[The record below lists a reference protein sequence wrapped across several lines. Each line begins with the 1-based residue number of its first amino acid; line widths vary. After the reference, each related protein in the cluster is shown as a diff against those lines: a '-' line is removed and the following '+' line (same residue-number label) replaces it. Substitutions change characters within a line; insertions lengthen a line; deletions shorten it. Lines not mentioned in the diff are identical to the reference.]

1 MDCFFKLTNT
11 LKRQLTFLLCGL
23 TLFCLSTLP
32 SSAADAP
39 NLALNKLLRLTVKSS
54 INPATLQYILGGQ
67 AEAKKKGF
75 DALIIELNTPGGL
88 VSTTKDIITNLGDS
102 EIPTIIWIAPEG
114 ASATSAGAI
123 IASSA
128 HLLYMSE
135 GTNIGAAT
143 PIQMSGDIPEDLRNK
158 AINDL
163 VALVQ
168 SLSEARGRNA
178 ELFGKMVS
186 EAASFKSNEAL
197 EKKLINGIASTE
209 KELFEKMNGASIHLK
224 GADYNLSVNN
234 PIVVDY
240 EMSTGNAL
248 LNILADP
255 NLAYILLLLGAALI
269 YLEFQAPGGFIAG
282 SFGAILLIIS
292 GISFQVLPLNFGA
305 LGLLALSFILFIL
318 EVYITSYGLLS
329 LLGLAA
335 LVTGSLFLYET
346 DNSYM
351 SLAPEVIA
359 AAIAAVGCF
368 LGLVLYFLVK
378 DIKSFKKH
386 HFNEAIGKKALIIET
401 LPSPTPGEFNYRVK
415 VEGEIWRAK
424 AQREYQVGQYV
435 DVHSIDNDTLT
446 YTLS

>member
-1 MDCFFKLTNT
+1 MEWFSVINKSW
-11 LKRQLTFLLCGL
+11 RH
-23 TLFCLSTLP
+23 FCLIVLALLVHSP
-32 SSAADAP
+32 WVMASDAP

-54 INPATLQYILGGQ
+54 INPATLQYILGGLT
-67 AEAKKKGF
+67 EAKKKNF
-75 DALIIELNTPGGL
+75 DALLIEINTPGGL
-88 VSTTKDIITNLGDS
+88 VSTTKEIITSLGES
-102 EIPTIIWIAPEG
+102 ELPTIVWISPEG

-143 PIQMSGDIPEDLRNK
+143 PIQMTGNIPDDLRRK

-168 SLSEARGRNA
+168 SLSEARGRNP

-186 EAASFKSNEAL
+186 EAASYKSLEAL
-197 EKKLINGIASTE
+197 ELKLINGIASTDQ
-209 KELFEKMNGASIHLK
+209 ELLSKLDGALIHLK
-224 GADYNLSVNN
+224 G
-234 PIVVDY
+234 VDY
-240 EMSTGNAL
+240 TVKTSSPLIVDFEMSTGNSL

-282 SFGAILLIIS
+282 SLGSILLLIS

-305 LGLLALSFILFIL
+305 LGLLLLAFVLFVL

-329 LLGLAA
+329 LLGLAS
-335 LVTGSLFLYET
+335 LITGSLFLYET
-346 DNSYM
+346 DNSYI

-359 AAIAAVGCF
+359 AAIGAIGCF
-368 LGLVLYFLVK
+368 LLIILYFLMK
-378 DIKSFKKH
+378 DIKNSKTH
-386 HFNEAIGKKALIIET
+386 HFNQAIGKEALIIEEIEH
-401 LPSPTPGEFNYRVK
+401 SSEGQFNYRVK
-415 VEGEIWRAK
+415 VEGEIWRAVSTRK
-424 AQREYQVGQYV
+424 FQVGDFAHV
-435 DVHSIDNDTLT
+435 ESLNNDTLT
-446 YTLS
+446 YKLS

>member
-1 MDCFFKLTNT
+1 MDWFTKLTNQIRFT
-11 LKRQLTFLLCGL
+11 LMALVSVTLLSGL
-23 TLFCLSTLP
+23 CLQTSNAQ
-32 SSAADAP
+32 SAP

-54 INPATLQYILGGQ
+54 INPATLQYILAGLT
-67 AEAKKKGF
+67 EAKTKEY
-75 DALIIELNTPGGL
+75 DAILIELNTPGGL
-88 VSTTKDIITNLGDS
+88 VSTTKDIITSLG
-102 EIPTIIWIAPEG
+102 EANIPTIVWISPEG

-143 PIQMSGDIPEDLRNK
+143 PIQMSGNIPEDLRKK

-186 EAASFKSNEAL
+186 EAASFKSTEAL
-197 EKKLINGIASTE
+197 EKKLINGIASSD
-209 KELFEKMNGASIHLK
+209 KELLEKMQGAKVHLK
-224 GADYNLSVNN
+224 GADYALKLSN
-234 PIVVDY
+234 PVIVDY

-282 SFGAILLIIS
+282 SLGAILLIIS

-305 LGLLALSFILFIL
+305 LGLMALAFILFIL

-329 LLGLAA
+329 LLGLAS
-335 LVTGSLFLYET
+335 LITGSLFLYET
-346 DNSYM
+346 DNSYI

-359 AAIAAVGCF
+359 AAVGAVGCF
-368 LGLVLYFLVK
+368 LLLVLYFLVK
-378 DIKSFKKH
+378 DIKGAHKH
-386 HFNEAIGKKALIIET
+386 HFNEAIDKRALIIET
-401 LPSPTPGEFNYRVK
+401 LPSEGTDNFFYRVK
-415 VEGEIWRAK
+415 VEGEIWRATSK
-424 AQREYQVGQYV
+424 RELKIGDYANVISV
-435 DVHSIDNDTLT
+435 DNDTLT

>member
-1 MDCFFKLTNT
+1 MDWFFYFTNN
-11 LKRQLTFLLCGL
+11 LKRQLVLLFTGL
-23 TLFCLSTLP
+23 TLFSLCTLP
-32 SSAADAP
+32 GNAADAP

-54 INPATLQYILGGQ
+54 INPATLQYILAGL
-67 AEAKKKGF
+67 AEAKKKNF

-88 VSTTKDIITNLGDS
+88 VSTTKDIITTLGESDL
-102 EIPTIIWIAPEG
+102 PTIIWIAPEG

-143 PIQMSGDIPEDLRNK
+143 PIQMSGNIPDDLRQK

-186 EAASFKSNEAL
+186 EAASFKSTEAL

-209 KELFEKMNGASIHLK
+209 DELLMKMNGTRIHLR
-224 GADYNLSVNN
+224 GSDYTLSLTN
-234 PIVVDY
+234 PIIVDF

-255 NLAYILLLLGAALI
+255 NLAYVLLLLGAALI

-282 SFGAILLIIS
+282 SLGAILLIIS

-305 LGLLALSFILFIL
+305 LGLLILAFILFVL

-346 DNSYM
+346 DNSYI

-368 LGLVLYFLVK
+368 LVLVLYFLVK
-378 DIKSFKKH
+378 DIKTFKKH
-386 HFNEAIGKKALIIET
+386 HFNEAIGKKALIIEI
-401 LPSPTPGEFNYRVK
+401 LPSPTAGEYIYRVK

-424 AQREYQVGQYV
+424 AQREYQVGDYA
-435 DVHSIDNDTLT
+435 DVQSINNDTLT